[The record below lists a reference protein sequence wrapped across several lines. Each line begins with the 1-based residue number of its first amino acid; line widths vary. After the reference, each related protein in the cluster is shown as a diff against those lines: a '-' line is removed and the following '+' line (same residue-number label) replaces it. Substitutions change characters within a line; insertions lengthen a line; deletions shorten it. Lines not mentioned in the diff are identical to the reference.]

1 MHSLH
6 QIPLHMLMLAGLVG
20 PLAAQDKS
28 APASPPTAST
38 APKAAL
44 VPQAY
49 IGLHVN
55 SLTEELQG
63 KAGLTIPAGVGVN
76 IIIVDPKGPSA
87 GKVEVGDILTR
98 LDDQVLVS
106 PDQFRTLVRMRKPGD
121 KLKLVAVRESA
132 VKTIE
137 VELTEKAV
145 FERTAP
151 TARSA
156 GAAPAP
162 DATNPLRITVNGQ
175 QIDLG
180 SLPAGNGTVTQVGP
194 GHVVI
199 IGPNQGLP
207 PEVLKQLEEM
217 RARGLP
223 IPPLDL
229 QGFAQGA
236 PVPDQLPNAQGGTVQ
251 QRSQTFSFSLGGPS
265 TKSSSSSVASDEQG
279 TVSLEEK
286 DGKKHAVIKDADGKV
301 TFEGDVTTEDQRAKL
316 PAATRDRLKLV
327 EGSFLS
333 IQGQKPGKKAAG
345 AAEPEAPKKKRNP
358 KEGA

>member
-6 QIPLHMLMLAGLVG
+6 QIPLHMLMLAGLVS
-20 PLAAQDKS
+20 PVVAQDKS
-28 APASPPTAST
+28 TPATAPTAST
-38 APKAAL
+38 VTKAAL

-49 IGLHVN
+49 IGLSVN
-55 SLTEELQG
+55 SLTEELRG
-63 KAGLTIPAGVGVN
+63 KAGVTMPEGVGVN
-76 IIIVDPKGPSA
+76 VIIVDPKGPLA

-151 TARSA
+151 TVRSA
-156 GAAPAP
+156 GTAPAP

-229 QGFAQGA
+229 QGFA
-236 PVPDQLPNAQGGTVQ
+236 PRVSVPDQVPNAQGGTTT
-251 QRSQTFSFSLGGPS
+251 QRSQTFSFSLGGPGA
-265 TKSSSSSVASDEQG
+265 KSSSSSVASDDQG

-286 DGKKHAVIKDADGKV
+286 DGKKHAVIKDAEGKV
-301 TFEGDVTTEDQRAKL
+301 SFDGDVTTEDQRAKL

-333 IQGQKPGKKAAG
+333 IQGQKPAKKADG